1 METPFYHDDT
11 PDLPQLDPAPQ
22 YSRPG
27 GHKVM
32 SKRSMAAAQGFGVPV
47 GGAPGLKLLQ
57 GQPGT
62 ECSASPGTV
71 GISGDAGTPLLPSP
85 DMSLLKL
92 TAPDLEHLI
101 IHSAQ
106 GRGAGSPAPT
116 SASGSSPFLYRNQV
130 TNEQEGFA
138 DGFVKALADLH
149 KQNQLVGA
157 PMSPSPP
164 VQGTYQRNMSLPAEM
179 PVYTTLSSYSSGQ
192 LATGGTYPTGPLAY
206 SSGAAH
212 GRCPDEPQIV
222 PEVPHPPGDPTGP
235 SPQAL
240 SPVDLETQ
248 EQIKAERKRLRNRIA
263 ASKCRRRKLER
274 ISRLEEKV
282 RALKGQN
289 AELASTASMLRQ
301 QVAQLKQKVAN
312 HVTSGCQ
319 ITVGSGAPAK
329 SIEAP
334 VKGRSFEDKQQTVGG
349 VLPAMS
355 AQDKAG

>member
-11 PDLPQLDPAPQ
+11 ADVPQLQPVAQ
-22 YSRPG
+22 YGRHG
-27 GHKVM
+27 GHKAV
-32 SKRSMAAAQGFGVPV
+32 SKRSVAPQGFVAPV

-57 GQPGT
+57 GQPGA
-62 ECSASPGTV
+62 ECGASPGGV
-71 GISGDAGTPLLPSP
+71 GGDAGAPLLTGP

-92 TAPDLEHLI
+92 AAPDLEHLI
-101 IHSAQ
+101 IHSAH
-106 GRGAGSPAPT
+106 GRGAGSPAPA
-116 SASGSSPFLYRNQV
+116 SASGSSSFLYRNQV

-157 PMSPSPP
+157 PMSPSLP
-164 VQGTYQRNMSLPAEM
+164 VQSAYPRNVSLPAEM
-179 PVYTTLSSYSSGQ
+179 PVYTNLSSYGAAQ
-192 LATGGTYPTGPLAY
+192 LPAGGAYPAGPLAY
-206 SSGAAH
+206 SSGAAQ

-222 PEVPHPPGDPTGP
+222 PEAPHPPGDPAGP

-289 AELASTASMLRQ
+289 AELASTAGLLRQ

-319 ITVGSGAPAK
+319 ITVGSVAPAK
-329 SIEAP
+329 SVEAP
-334 VKGRSFEDKQQTVGG
+334 GC
-349 VLPAMS
+349 
-355 AQDKAG
+355 